1 MGPRTGKHRAAW
13 CVIEVL
19 LFVVFAA
26 GCSTKLGW
34 VPGYIRQDD
43 YRQTPKLADVRKT
56 AADLRDGW
64 DTRATTNRYAGY
76 VGAAIAAAAAG
87 ALTGLAAFDSGNSA
101 IIGIPIGTGFLAA
114 IAAGYNNE
122 AKAQVYSRASRYVT
136 ALMTL
141 SDQRLALRTLAAS
154 NASAYAELLHAQQAQ
169 ARRRLDEATTDQRK
183 RMTAAS
189 MATTAAN
196 NANNDP
202 GAQEHLYSLALVA
215 HNMVLEANQAVNS
228 ARSANQSINRR
239 LAAQAKARATPPAPV
254 VSTTQAP
261 GQPAATGNGDSP
273 AEAEE
278 ARCLTNDLNALMAL
292 ADELNEA
299 TDPKNLAKLLSAVG
313 SNNKSSDSGPG
324 AGTST
329 GNAPAT
335 PTPSVADAGKEKTDE
350 KKATPT
356 LADLELSAVR
366 STCADAI

>member
-1 MGPRTGKHRAAW
+1 MGPSTGKHRAAW

-19 LFVVFAA
+19 LFVVFAT

-43 YRQTPKLADVRKT
+43 YRQTPRLADVRKT

-101 IIGIPIGTGFLAA
+101 IVGIPIGTGFLAA

-141 SDQRLALRTLAAS
+141 SDQRLALRALAAS

-169 ARRRLDEATTDQRK
+169 ARKRLDDATKDQRK

-189 MATTAAN
+189 LATGVAAK
-196 NANNDP
+196 ADDDP
-202 GAQEHLYSLALVA
+202 GTQEHLYSLALVA

-239 LAAQAKARATPPAPV
+239 LAAHAKARATPPV
-254 VSTTQAP
+254 
-261 GQPAATGNGDSP
+261 ATGNEDSP

-292 ADELNEA
+292 VDELNEA

-313 SNNKSSDSGPG
+313 SNNKSSDTGPG
-324 AGTST
+324 AGTSS

-335 PTPSVADAGKEKTDE
+335 ATPSVAEAGKEKTDE
-350 KKATPT
+350 KKAIAT
-356 LADLELSAVR
+356 LADLELSAVK
-366 STCADAI
+366 STCADSI